1 VVQDEGRFGRISE
14 ARRAWAPPGIRPV
27 APKQIVREYIYVF
40 AAVCPELGK
49 LSSLILPRADTEM
62 MNLFLEN
69 MSKEFSDSFLIMI
82 MDQAGW
88 HFSKN
93 IRLPDNI
100 RCIPLPPHS
109 PELNPVEHI
118 WEELREKNLH
128 NIAFN
133 SLDNLENTLCRGILD
148 LMDNPDA
155 VRSMTDFD
163 YLHVTH

>member
-1 VVQDEGRFGRISE
+1 M
-14 ARRAWAPPGIRPV
+14 
-27 APKQIVREYIYVF
+27 REYVYVF

-49 LSSLILPRADTEM
+49 MSSLILPRADTDM
-62 MNLFLEN
+62 MNIFLKN
-69 MSKEFSDSFLIMI
+69 LSQEFSDSFLIMI

-88 HFSKN
+88 HFSKD

-128 NIAFN
+128 NIAFD
-133 SLDNLENTLCRGILD
+133 SLDAVEDTLCAGIRH
-148 LMDNPDA
+148 LMDNQEK
-155 VRSMTDFD
+155 VRSMTGFD